1 MNIRE
6 IWERIGIRPWRLA
19 MLLVGLAIPL
29 FVVLPLARYYGIL
42 DAVGLTCDA
51 EEKAALAEFPQYGG
65 RVAGTELPIYGDE
78 VNFPALQEPPPG
90 CMLEFAAPQASPQQV
105 SAYYEEKLAEHG
117 WKVRRFPVDREGEF
131 EYPHVEGSRDGL
143 RYDVHYWG
151 GTEVNVLVYKP

>member
-1 MNIRE
+1 
-6 IWERIGIRPWRLA
+6 

-90 CMLEFAAPQASPQQV
+90 ACCSLRPRKHPRSRFRRTMRRSWPSMGGRSNASPWT
-105 SAYYEEKLAEHG
+105 EKESSSTLTLRVAATASVTMSTTG
-117 WKVRRFPVDREGEF
+117 AARR
-131 EYPHVEGSRDGL
+131 
-143 RYDVHYWG
+143 
-151 GTEVNVLVYKP
+151 